1 VALFLSSPPLRAAAL
16 VEQGRDGKAV
26 LNDLTEKA
34 PYKFG
39 PICRRTARGME
50 LGTPWVITAVPDS
63 IRMTGLQ
70 TLGSLLRRTM

>member
-39 PICRRTARGME
+39 PTWPIR
-50 LGTPWVITAVPDS
+50 LSGTVYCH
-63 IRMTGLQ
+63 
-70 TLGSLLRRTM
+70 